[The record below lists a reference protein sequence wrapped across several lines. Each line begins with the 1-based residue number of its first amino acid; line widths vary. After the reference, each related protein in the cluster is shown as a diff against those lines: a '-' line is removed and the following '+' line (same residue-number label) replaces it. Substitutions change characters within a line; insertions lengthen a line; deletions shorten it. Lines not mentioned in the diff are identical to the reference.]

1 MLQARQVAKHRD
13 PAQTVT
19 RCTGLRM
26 EPKMHAGRRTGTV
39 ATEPSMSFFRRSI
52 IPGLAVL
59 LVLAACVPAATDA
72 TPSATPLV
80 TGTPTPTPAPSLV
93 VASEQPVAS
102 GTPLLGTA
110 RITGVLGADSIEGG
124 CGYLLAA
131 DGTRYQVMYPDGW
144 ELSLSPLELRDPDGT
159 VVATGG
165 DEVTVSGEIATDM
178 ASICQIGPIFR
189 ADSVL
194 P

>member
-93 VASEQPVAS
+93 VASEQPDAS

-131 DGTRYQVMYPDGW
+131 DGTRYQ
-144 ELSLSPLELRDPDGT
+144 RDPDGT

-165 DEVTVSGEIATDM
+165 DEVTVSGKIATDM